1 MKGMEQIMKR
11 TATTTLGIAIL
22 SAALCAT
29 ALAENKA
36 PGRVDFGSFSPARS
50 GGEFVEVNVSSS
62 LISLVSS
69 LVEHKDAELF
79 QLLKG
84 LHEVRVNVIGLADDN
99 RDSIEKR
106 AEAISRE
113 LDKGGWERVV
123 RAQQQD
129 KNVRVYLKT
138 QGKDSVQGLV
148 VMATEGNKQA
158 VFVNIVGDIKPSQ
171 LSLLGEKLHIDPL
184 KKIGLAAAD

>member
-1 MKGMEQIMKR
+1 MKR
-11 TATTTLGIAIL
+11 TTATMLATAIL
-22 SAALCAT
+22 STALCAN
-29 ALAENKA
+29 ALAENKD
-36 PGRVDFGSFSPARS
+36 PGRVDFGSFSPPGS

-99 RDSIEKR
+99 RESIEKR

-129 KNVRVYLKT
+129 QNVRVYLKT
-138 QGKDSVQGLV
+138 QGKDSIQGLV

-171 LSLLGEKLHIDPL
+171 LALLGEKLHIDPL